1 MTAQVV
7 VFANEK
13 GGTGKSTL
21 AMHLIISSLR
31 EGKKVASFDLD
42 GRQGTLSR
50 YLQNREE
57 FIKQN
62 GIPLPMPVHTRWTE
76 EMAKIYT
83 ITGQI
88 EKALDN
94 FDLIVVDTPG
104 AYNALTM
111 TVITMAD
118 SLVTPLN
125 DSLIDIDVLAD
136 LDENSKIKGPSQFS
150 QVVWS
155 ARQQRMLNK
164 KPPLNWLIVRNR
176 LLYTKTKNS
185 KLIEEILQAL
195 SRRIHFNICSGV
207 SERVIYR
214 ELFLKGLT
222 MMDCKENGLNMP
234 MSFSAIMA
242 RQEIRTILSKVFV
255 PDLASEKKSDLTN
268 EKKEDK
274 IQKISA

>member
-88 EKALDN
+88 EKA
-94 FDLIVVDTPG
+94 
-104 AYNALTM
+104 
-111 TVITMAD
+111 
-118 SLVTPLN
+118 
-125 DSLIDIDVLAD
+125 
-136 LDENSKIKGPSQFS
+136 
-150 QVVWS
+150 
-155 ARQQRMLNK
+155 
-164 KPPLNWLIVRNR
+164 
-176 LLYTKTKNS
+176 
-185 KLIEEILQAL
+185 
-195 SRRIHFNICSGV
+195 
-207 SERVIYR
+207 
-214 ELFLKGLT
+214 
-222 MMDCKENGLNMP
+222 
-234 MSFSAIMA
+234 
-242 RQEIRTILSKVFV
+242 
-255 PDLASEKKSDLTN
+255 
-268 EKKEDK
+268 
-274 IQKISA
+274 

>member
-1 MTAQVV
+1 MTARVV

-21 AMHLIISSLR
+21 AMHLIVSYLR

-50 YLQNREE
+50 YLQNRED

-62 GIPLPMPVHTRWTE
+62 GIPLPMPTHTRWTE

-83 ITGQI
+83 LTGQI
-88 EKALDN
+88 EKALN
-94 FDLIVVDTPG
+94 AVDLIVIDTPG
-104 AYNALTM
+104 SYSALTM
-111 TVITMAD
+111 DAIIMAD

-136 LDENSKIKGPSQFS
+136 VDENSKIKGPSQFS

-185 KLIEEILQAL
+185 KLIEEILKAL
-195 SRRIHFNICSGV
+195 SRRIHFDICSGV

-214 ELFLKGLT
+214 ELFSKGLT

-242 RQEIRTILSKVFV
+242 RQEIRTILNKV
-255 PDLASEKKSDLTN
+255 SGTSLTN
-268 EKKEDK
+268 EEKENK
-274 IQKISA
+274 VEQKSA